1 MTPDS
6 AAAAE
11 FGGFDTHD
19 MVVVHRAFRRETRLL
34 AELIATAAPGDTARA
49 RVLADHLADVQLGLH
64 HHHAGEDELL
74 LPPLIQRVPEASGP
88 VLQRTQ
94 EQHRQVVASLT
105 AVREAV
111 DAWVVD
117 ADAASRDTVVTAL
130 LDHRRVLTAHLDAE
144 EAELL
149 PLASQ
154 YLTASEWKALGD
166 HFVASTPK
174 PKLLLFLGM
183 VLEDADAGERAAV
196 LRALPAPA
204 RAIWFVF
211 GRLLYAR
218 TVRRV
223 RHHPR

>member
-1 MTPDS
+1 MPPTTEP
-6 AAAAE
+6 
-11 FGGFDTHD
+11 GGFDTHE

-49 RVLADHLADVQLGLH
+49 RVLADHLADVRLGLH
-64 HHHAGEDELL
+64 NHHAGEDELL
-74 LPPLIQRVPEASGP
+74 LPPLIQRAPEASGSI
-88 VLQRTQ
+88 LRHTQ

-130 LDHRRVLTAHLDAE
+130 LDHRQVLIEHLDSE
-144 EAELL
+144 ERIVL
-149 PLASQ
+149 PLASR
-154 YLTASEWKALGD
+154 YLTADKWKAMGD

-183 VLEDADAGERAAV
+183 VLEDAEASERAAV